1 MSITNQPRTPPAI
14 VSDDIVDDLFAT
26 IFKLAPEFSRAVAA
40 NADKQIRSRWGGD
53 RPYVRRNLGEA
64 RNRRNQT
71 IFEQYK
77 RGDSIASLARRWTL
91 TERQI
96 HNIIKDPTPQPEPEP
111 ESTASA

>member
-1 MSITNQPRTPPAI
+1 MRTTSQLKPLPPA
-14 VSDDIVDDLFAT
+14 VSDDIVDDMFAL

-40 NADKQIRSRWGGD
+40 KADEQIRSRWGGD

-77 RGDSIASLARRWTL
+77 RGDSIASLARRWSL

-96 HNIIKDPTPQPEPEP
+96 HNVIKEPAPAQEQK
-111 ESTASA
+111 TA